1 MGKVGNASEGI
12 ARAKTYALQSK
23 CLRTRISTIPEM
35 IGNAILHLA
44 GSVIGVF
51 AVNPETVCATVNV
64 IRKNGRGCD
73 KTKNR

>member
-1 MGKVGNASEGI
+1 MGKVGNASEAI

-23 CLRTRISTIPEM
+23 CLRTRISIIPEM
-35 IGNAILHLA
+35 IGSAIPRIT
-44 GSVIGVF
+44 GNRIGVF

-64 IRKNGRGCD
+64 IRKNGRGYD